1 MAKDIF
7 RTPLAEVRWAH
18 LITPRHQLDKSKP
31 KAWTADLLLPHGD
44 EKAQSF
50 LLAMEDQFIA
60 LHGSRKR
67 RAEKGFPWKPD
78 KEKPSELTVVRF
90 KVPQFQR
97 RDGSLSEGPRIV
109 DAKKQ
114 SWDGAAIGNGS
125 KVVVAFDIYDWDGEN
140 GCGMTFQPR
149 AVQVVE
155 FVPYEQLDPT
165 AGFEE
170 LDGYT
175 APITGAA
182 ALQRAGN
189 RAACPLRCPPCTPS
203 GHVGPQPPGPVS
215 EVQRW
220 TRPHHNS
227 RPASGSGSPPPSLA
241 NCSA

>member
-31 KAWTADLLLPHGD
+31 KAWTADLLLPNSD

-78 KEKPSELTVVRF
+78 KEKPSEITVVRF

-109 DAKKQ
+109 PR
-114 SWDGAAIGNGS
+114 
-125 KVVVAFDIYDWDGEN
+125 
-140 GCGMTFQPR
+140 QPPWPFR
-149 AVQVVE
+149 DNQVGR
-155 FVPYEQLDPT
+155 L
-165 AGFEE
+165 GE
-170 LDGYT
+170 LDGRQVV
-175 APITGAA
+175 AGDNLAA
-182 ALQRAGN
+182 ATDRRQRK
-189 RAACPLRCPPCTPS
+189 LS
-203 GHVGPQPPGPVS
+203 HPQP
-215 EVQRW
+215 E
-220 TRPHHNS
+220 PH
-227 RPASGSGSPPPSLA
+227 RAIGLF
-241 NCSA
+241 

>member
-1 MAKDIF
+1 MAKTIF

-31 KAWTADLLLPHGD
+31 KAWTCDLLLPNSD
-44 EKAQSF
+44 QKAQSF

-78 KEKPSELTVVRF
+78 KETPSELTAVRF

-114 SWDGAAIGNGS
+114 PWDGAAIGNGS

-155 FVPYEQLDPT
+155 FVPYEQVDPT
-165 AGFEE
+165 DGIEE
-170 LDGYT
+170 QEGYT
-175 APITGAA
+175 AGGGWVADDDEEAA
-182 ALQRAGN
+182 F
-189 RAACPLRCPPCTPS
+189 
-203 GHVGPQPPGPVS
+203 
-215 EVQRW
+215 
-220 TRPHHNS
+220 
-227 RPASGSGSPPPSLA
+227 
-241 NCSA
+241 

>member
-1 MAKDIF
+1 MARDIF

-31 KAWTADLLLPHGD
+31 KAWTADLLLPNSD

-78 KEKPSELTVVRF
+78 KEKPSEITVVRF

-114 SWDGAAIGNGS
+114 PWDGAAIGNGS
-125 KVVVAFDIYDWDGEN
+125 KVVVAFDIYDWDDEN

-155 FVPYEQLDPT
+155 FVPYEQIDPT
-165 AGFEE
+165 DGFEE
-170 LDGYT
+170 VEGYT
-175 APITGAA
+175 SPGGGAGDWSTGAA
-182 ALQRAGN
+182 DDGEELF
-189 RAACPLRCPPCTPS
+189 
-203 GHVGPQPPGPVS
+203 
-215 EVQRW
+215 
-220 TRPHHNS
+220 
-227 RPASGSGSPPPSLA
+227 
-241 NCSA
+241 

>member
-31 KAWTADLLLPHGD
+31 KAWTADLLLPNSD

-67 RAEKGFPWKPD
+67 RAEKGFPWKAD

-97 RDGSLSEGPRIV
+97 RDGSLSDGPRIV
-109 DAKKQ
+109 DSRKQ
-114 SWDGAAIGNGS
+114 PWDGAAIGNGS
-125 KVVVAFDIYDWDGEN
+125 RVIVAFDIYDWDGEN

-149 AVQVVE
+149 AIQVSSS
-155 FVPYEQLDPT
+155 FPT
-165 AGFEE
+165 SRSIPPMASTSWTDTPLVVAQILEALPVG
-170 LDGYT
+170 LSRMTTRRRSDGSAAHPQQRGRR
-175 APITGAA
+175 APSP
-182 ALQRAGN
+182 
-189 RAACPLRCPPCTPS
+189 AACLLS
-203 GHVGPQPPGPVS
+203 
-215 EVQRW
+215 
-220 TRPHHNS
+220 
-227 RPASGSGSPPPSLA
+227 
-241 NCSA
+241 

>member
-1 MAKDIF
+1 MAKNIF

-31 KAWTADLLLPHGD
+31 KAWTADLLLPNSD

-67 RAEKGFPWKPD
+67 RAVKGFPWKPD
-78 KEKPSELTVVRF
+78 KEKPSEITVVRF

-97 RDGSLSEGPRIV
+97 RDGSHSEGPRIV

-114 SWDGAAIGNGS
+114 P
-125 KVVVAFDIYDWDGEN
+125 WDGEN

-155 FVPYEQLDPT
+155 FVPYEQVDPT
-165 AGFEE
+165 DGFEE
-170 LDGYT
+170 VEGYT
-175 APITGAA
+175 TSGVSAGDWCTGAA
-182 ALQRAGN
+182 DDGEELF
-189 RAACPLRCPPCTPS
+189 
-203 GHVGPQPPGPVS
+203 
-215 EVQRW
+215 
-220 TRPHHNS
+220 
-227 RPASGSGSPPPSLA
+227 
-241 NCSA
+241 

>member
-1 MAKDIF
+1 
-7 RTPLAEVRWAH
+7 
-18 LITPRHQLDKSKP
+18 
-31 KAWTADLLLPHGD
+31 LLLPNSD

-78 KEKPSELTVVRF
+78 KEQPNEITVVRF

-114 SWDGAAIGNGS
+114 PWDGAAIGNGS
-125 KVVVAFDIYDWDGEN
+125 KVIVAFDIYDWDGEN

-155 FVPYEQLDPT
+155 FVPYEQVDPT
-165 AGFEE
+165 DGFEE
-170 LDGYT
+170 VEGYT
-175 APITGAA
+175 TSGAG
-182 ALQRAGN
+182 AGDWS
-189 RAACPLRCPPCTPS
+189 T
-203 GHVGPQPPGPVS
+203 
-215 EVQRW
+215 
-220 TRPHHNS
+220 
-227 RPASGSGSPPPSLA
+227 ASADGDEEELF
-241 NCSA
+241 

>member
-31 KAWTADLLLPHGD
+31 KAWTADLLLPNGD
-44 EKAQSF
+44 EKAQAF

-78 KEKPSELTVVRF
+78 KEKPSEITVVRF

-114 SWDGAAIGNGS
+114 PWDGAAIGNGS
-125 KVVVAFDIYDWDGEN
+125 RVV
-140 GCGMTFQPR
+140 
-149 AVQVVE
+149 
-155 FVPYEQLDPT
+155 VPYEQVDPT
-165 AGFEE
+165 DGFEE
-170 LDGYT
+170 VEGYT
-175 APITGAA
+175 TTGAA
-182 ALQRAGN
+182 A
-189 RAACPLRCPPCTPS
+189 
-203 GHVGPQPPGPVS
+203 
-215 EVQRW
+215 
-220 TRPHHNS
+220 
-227 RPASGSGSPPPSLA
+227 ASGWAADGDDDEEVPF
-241 NCSA
+241 

>member
-31 KAWTADLLLPHGD
+31 KAWTCDLLLPNNN
-44 EKAQSF
+44 EQAQSF

-78 KEKPSELTVVRF
+78 KEKPSELTAVRF

-114 SWDGAAIGNGS
+114 PWEGAAIGNGS

-155 FVPYEQLDPT
+155 FVPYEEVDPT
-165 AGFEE
+165 DSFEE
-170 LDGYT
+170 QEGYT
-175 APITGAA
+175 AAGGWVVDDNEEAA
-182 ALQRAGN
+182 F
-189 RAACPLRCPPCTPS
+189 
-203 GHVGPQPPGPVS
+203 
-215 EVQRW
+215 
-220 TRPHHNS
+220 
-227 RPASGSGSPPPSLA
+227 
-241 NCSA
+241 